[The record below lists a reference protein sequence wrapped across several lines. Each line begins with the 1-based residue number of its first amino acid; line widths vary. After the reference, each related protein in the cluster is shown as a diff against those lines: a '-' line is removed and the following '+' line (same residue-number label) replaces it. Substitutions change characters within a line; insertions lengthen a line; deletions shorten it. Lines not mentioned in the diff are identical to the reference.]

1 MLRAWLLLLP
11 TLCYLKINLVG
22 GVAIVAESVLSLNK
36 YSPPVPIRSSNPLGL
51 SIEFATF
58 PSYMN
63 DVLQTTQ
70 CLQNLELA
78 VGAPPP
84 IRIGGTTQ
92 DRAVYDPNET
102 LPVRFT
108 LPPGQLVPLTLTFGP
123 RFIELASRLKG
134 ATTIG
139 FNRRL
144 ADVNNVG
151 LAALAALQKMKNL
164 YAIELGN
171 EPEFWD
177 PKSPEV
183 GGQPWTPKAD
193 ANSQIR
199 WQQDIS
205 QKIKSSGIIQ
215 AGVYFSPPQWSVQN
229 LAPLEG
235 KSGHAYPQSACFG
248 SQTSLPDLMDHSKV
262 VSFVK
267 HFQPEVLAAKKVQ
280 KPYHFSEV
288 NSATCGGQGI
298 SATFGAGL
306 WSMDFLFQSL
316 IQGVDR
322 VYFHQGTIG
331 ASPYSYW
338 NQTQVSPTYY
348 GAYFTA
354 LALRGATQIS
364 TIQTSNTAI
373 AVYALLRC
381 QKVIRLVVY
390 HSGFNDGKAAAV
402 QEPPPE
408 KVRIDRV
415 PSNVRTVRLLRLT
428 AKHSFIGEGGPGAGQ
443 VQIGGGYF
451 DNATCKI
458 KVQPKYDTLTA
469 SGNSL
474 KFTIRKSEAA
484 KAIFP
489 NNVPL
494 T

>member
-36 YSPPVPIRSSNPLGL
+36 YSPPVPIRSSNPLG
-51 SIEFATF
+51 SRMIEFATF

-177 PKSPEV
+177 PKSPE
-183 GGQPWTPKAD
+183 
-193 ANSQIR
+193 
-199 WQQDIS
+199 
-205 QKIKSSGIIQ
+205 
-215 AGVYFSPPQWSVQN
+215 N

-235 KSGHAYPQSACFG
+235 KSLSYVKSFGGHAYPQSACFG

-322 VYFHQGTIG
+322 VTSIKAPSARVHIAIG
-331 ASPYSYW
+331 IKHKFRRLIMEHISQLWHCEGPLKSAQFRRPTRQSPR
-338 NQTQVSPTYY
+338 
-348 GAYFTA
+348 A
-354 LALRGATQIS
+354 
-364 TIQTSNTAI
+364 
-373 AVYALLRC
+373 
-381 QKVIRLVVY
+381 
-390 HSGFNDGKAAAV
+390 
-402 QEPPPE
+402 
-408 KVRIDRV
+408 
-415 PSNVRTVRLLRLT
+415 
-428 AKHSFIGEGGPGAGQ
+428 GAGQ

-474 KFTIRKSEAA
+474 KFTIRKSEAVIIELDPQLP
-484 KAIFP
+484 KKC
-489 NNVPL
+489 
-494 T
+494 